1 MPFTKLQKQDYAFFA
16 DSLTEST
23 WIVAC
28 FCADWCGSC
37 RSWYESF
44 QGLSEK
50 YPEVSFIWIDIED
63 HADLMGNLDAESF
76 PCLLIQYGDIVN
88 FFGAI
93 HPDAK
98 VAERLLNNNQAYD
111 IAEMKARAASSDEH
125 EEWQEIANLRTL
137 FKEAA
142 QSA

>member
-1 MPFTKLQKQDYAFFA
+1 MPFTKLQKQDYPFFA

-23 WIVAC
+23 WVVAC
-28 FCADWCGSC
+28 LCADWCGSC
-37 RSWYESF
+37 RGWFDSF
-44 QGLSEK
+44 AALSEK
-50 YPEVSFIWIDIED
+50 YPDVFFIWIDIED
-63 HADLMGNLDAESF
+63 HADFMGDLDTESF

-111 IAEMKARAASSDEH
+111 VSQMKARATISDESQ
-125 EEWQEIANLRTL
+125 EWQETANLRTL
-137 FKEAA
+137 FKKAV
-142 QSA
+142 QTV